1 MEDTLETWI
10 DTIRDSEH
18 SLLFFGGLITAL
30 LIGIGADYFIHIATG
45 GHPLKGILSIL
56 LVFGYLGVIG
66 LIIAKERKEEEELK
80 AYIREEEM
88 IAAKQDLSIYHNQLG
103 EANKLIAELKAKAVD
118 IERLS
123 TAQRDL
129 ATAQR
134 DLATAKQELST
145 ARTELATAQ
154 DKIST
159 QLALLSTAKQE
170 LSTATDAI
178 NKQRQ
183 LIKKLTPIQVAWEDF
198 KAYKRYESAV
208 KQPSLSADEREGA
221 RVKRDDYKDAW
232 KRAIDEGV

>member
-1 MEDTLETWI
+1 MAIEEMKLTEAI
-10 DTIRDSEH
+10 EESNPVKV
-18 SLLFFGGLITAL
+18 S
-30 LIGIGADYFIHIATG
+30 
-45 GHPLKGILSIL
+45 LSIL
-56 LVFGYLGVIG
+56 GVILAGIVINWMLTPFPGARWITPLITVLCYLGS
-66 LIIAKERKEEEELK
+66 IAVNFMKAEAEEKGYKVEEAK
-80 AYIREEEM
+80 TRANDAISY
-88 IAAKQDLSIYHNQLG
+88 AKQYKHQLG

-232 KRAIDEGV
+232 KKAIDEGV